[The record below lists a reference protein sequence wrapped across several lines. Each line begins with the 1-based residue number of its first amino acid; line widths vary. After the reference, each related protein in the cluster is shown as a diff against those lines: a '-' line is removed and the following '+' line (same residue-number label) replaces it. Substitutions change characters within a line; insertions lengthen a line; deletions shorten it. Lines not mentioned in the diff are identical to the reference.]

1 MKTNELKEL
10 GADELAAK
18 IREARKELVDLRLR
32 HASKVDVEKPVRM
45 RLMRRGIARMMTIQA
60 AAKNVSKL
68 TGIEQIRNTLGLA
81 EDEIAVFGDDLN
93 DLPPA

>member
-18 IREARKELVDLRLR
+18 IREARKALADIKLR

-45 RLMRRGIARMMTIQA
+45 RMMRSEIARMMTVQA
-60 AAKNVSKL
+60 AANKEAK
-68 TGIEQIRNTLGLA
+68 
-81 EDEIAVFGDDLN
+81 
-93 DLPPA
+93 

>member
-18 IREARKELVDLRLR
+18 IREARKALADIKLR

-45 RLMRRGIARMMTIQA
+45 RMMRREIARMMTVQA
-60 AAKNVSKL
+60 AANKEAK
-68 TGIEQIRNTLGLA
+68 
-81 EDEIAVFGDDLN
+81 
-93 DLPPA
+93 